1 MNALPSDPNH
11 ALPSKV
17 SSAQQK
23 GAGVAPPL
31 AQHTKAS
38 ARVSS
43 PSKPN
48 DHFVRQ
54 QASGKPHDA
63 KKPFNPWKWIVLTP
77 IIAAVVLP
85 VVAVGAAGAWF
96 MHTPSTLDKS
106 FTPEK
111 LSKMLEAYRRN
122 EKVEIPKGLRF
133 PNYSGTNPVVFLQQ
147 GLFGFINAYRFL
159 PQDNKWEVLKY
170 VASPKGIK
178 DLIKLGQFY
187 LNWFAENNPGDLS
200 FVATVLAKGGTIT
213 KKFGQG
219 YADDV
224 KRKMMRLYTE
234 IVETETAIANKKI
247 PEEGLKEAIKILES
261 KKKRFYKSRKQY
273 RDLSVLQSQEVQ
285 LTKKQEQHFTHLYH
299 QIVDAYNAQNP
310 SKPLKKLPLS
320 QLKLDAAS
328 TAVVILQD
336 DVAIKLQSADARAAN
351 AVANFELMVHLNSI
365 KEGLRSIV
373 SGKGAEDMDK
383 DAIVKESTEQAGAI
397 LQGCDFYSE
406 LLGLQAKR
414 AAQKKV
420 GIVEGLAPEP
430 YLFKNIKGVDG
441 HEYGAVVME
450 KIEGPGNLGKVS
462 LQAIMSEHPFDTTSK
477 EWTLYNQFMQED
489 AYATIVHHLLSQV
502 RSTDGHSGNFMLKA
516 TPVTTGKNGGAIPID
531 LAEYIELPAEGMRKL
546 ARLFI
551 SCLKTGAIEDL
562 EMRHQ
567 ARQEALQR
575 LEALFKNGNNIKQS
589 QKIDLLKEIEA
600 SPVNILNI
608 LYREREVGSKGVQI
622 SEMIDLPLDPFRVR
636 QSEQK
641 FKSLI
646 RTVEIHESSLDPAS
660 EAAKA
665 SRKAKR
671 KAAEHALRLMET
683 YAGERIP
690 DYDRST
696 HSGYLSR
703 NLLETKGTGLE
714 LTLADLQRMRA
725 FYEKKAK
732 ELEKQLAQY
741 DEN

>member
-1 MNALPSDPNH
+1 
-11 ALPSKV
+11 
-17 SSAQQK
+17 
-23 GAGVAPPL
+23 
-31 AQHTKAS
+31 
-38 ARVSS
+38 
-43 PSKPN
+43 
-48 DHFVRQ
+48 
-54 QASGKPHDA
+54 
-63 KKPFNPWKWIVLTP
+63 
-77 IIAAVVLP
+77 
-85 VVAVGAAGAWF
+85 
-96 MHTPSTLDKS
+96 
-106 FTPEK
+106 
-111 LSKMLEAYRRN
+111 
-122 EKVEIPKGLRF
+122 
-133 PNYSGTNPVVFLQQ
+133 
-147 GLFGFINAYRFL
+147 
-159 PQDNKWEVLKY
+159 
-170 VASPKGIK
+170 
-178 DLIKLGQFY
+178 
-187 LNWFAENNPGDLS
+187 
-200 FVATVLAKGGTIT
+200 
-213 KKFGQG
+213 
-219 YADDV
+219 
-224 KRKMMRLYTE
+224 
-234 IVETETAIANKKI
+234 
-247 PEEGLKEAIKILES
+247 
-261 KKKRFYKSRKQY
+261 
-273 RDLSVLQSQEVQ
+273 
-285 LTKKQEQHFTHLYH
+285 
-299 QIVDAYNAQNP
+299 
-310 SKPLKKLPLS
+310 
-320 QLKLDAAS
+320 
-328 TAVVILQD
+328 
-336 DVAIKLQSADARAAN
+336 
-351 AVANFELMVHLNSI
+351 
-365 KEGLRSIV
+365 
-373 SGKGAEDMDK
+373 MDK

-397 LQGCDFYSE
+397 LQGCDFYNE

-414 AAQKKV
+414 AAQKKA

-441 HEYGAVVME
+441 HEYGVVVME

-462 LQAIMSEHPFDTTSK
+462 LQAIMSDHPFDTTSK

-531 LAEYIELPAEGMRKL
+531 LAEYIELPEEGMRKL

-608 LYREREVGSKGVQI
+608 LYRERKVGSKGVQI

-641 FKSLI
+641 FDSFI
-646 RTVEIHESSLDPAS
+646 RNVEIYESSLDPAS

-671 KAAEHALRLMET
+671 KAAEHALRLMEN

-696 HSGYLSR
+696 HLGYLSR
-703 NLLETKGTGLE
+703 NLLHTHGTDREKTLESLKTLLDHYKGN
-714 LTLADLQRMRA
+714 
-725 FYEKKAK
+725 AK
-732 ELEKQLAQY
+732 ELEKQIAQY